1 MQYLIEKHNDHP
13 KAARLITVA
22 GRLGMDLSGYGE
34 LALNSKYKNIY
45 LWLEDYSFCLFID
58 KDDNLKALYTCFIDG
73 TEILKDVSD
82 STTLDELDKWAMGL
96 HEKSEGKE

>member
-34 LALNSKYKNIY
+34 LALNSKYKNVY
-45 LWLEDYSFCLFID
+45 LWLEDLFLLPI
-58 KDDNLKALYTCFIDG
+58 
-73 TEILKDVSD
+73 
-82 STTLDELDKWAMGL
+82 
-96 HEKSEGKE
+96 H